1 MDVKFLDKKSFKFL
15 LTDSSPMGQLVR
27 GTCFLCLLRA
37 PAVKEREKRG
47 RKNLGKSDAA
57 TFVPSRPLGEE
68 REGEGG
74 QKWKK
79 TEEEEAG
86 GKPSEEEE
94 EEETV
99 NPAVEGGATINYL
112 FPFLFLF
119 PISTIVA
126 FLFSPFS
133 YFRGRKGIVAA
144 VQQTMTFPFFSFL
157 SSLRFLV

>member
-1 MDVKFLDKKSFKFL
+1 MFTYGPVRPRHVL
-15 LTDSSPMGQLVR
+15 LLPSACACGER
-27 GTCFLCLLRA
+27 
-37 PAVKEREKRG
+37 EREKG

-57 TFVPSRPLGEE
+57 TFVPSRPRGEE
-68 REGEGG
+68 RKGEGG

-99 NPAVEGGATINYL
+99 NPGVEGGATINYL

-126 FLFSPFS
+126 FLSFPLFPFS
-133 YFRGRKGIVAA
+133 WSQRNRRLCA
-144 VQQTMTFPFFSFL
+144 TNDDFPVFFVSFFFEVPRMINNCLL
-157 SSLRFLV
+157 SSLLHLS

>member
-1 MDVKFLDKKSFKFL
+1 
-15 LTDSSPMGQLVR
+15 MGQLDR

-37 PAVKEREKRG
+37 PAVKEREKGG

-68 REGEGG
+68 RKEEGG
-74 QKWKK
+74 RKKWKK
-79 TEEEEAG
+79 TEKEEEAG
-86 GKPSEEEE
+86 RKPSEEE

-99 NPAVEGGATINYL
+99 NPVVEGGATINYL

-126 FLFSPFS
+126 FLFPPFPI
-133 YFRGRKGIVAA
+133 FVVAKE
-144 VQQTMTFPFFSFL
+144 L
-157 SSLRFLV
+157 SLLCNKR

>member
-1 MDVKFLDKKSFKFL
+1 
-15 LTDSSPMGQLVR
+15 MGQLDR

-68 REGEGG
+68 RKGEGG

-79 TEEEEAG
+79 TEEEKEAG

-94 EEETV
+94 TV
-99 NPAVEGGATINYL
+99 NPVVEGEATINSL
-112 FPFLFLF
+112 LPLSSIFSHFGNCCLPF
-119 PISTIVA
+119 
-126 FLFSPFS
+126 FSPF
-133 YFRGRKGIVAA
+133 
-144 VQQTMTFPFFSFL
+144 PFFWSQRNCRCCATSDDFSLFGFL
-157 SSLRFLV
+157 LL